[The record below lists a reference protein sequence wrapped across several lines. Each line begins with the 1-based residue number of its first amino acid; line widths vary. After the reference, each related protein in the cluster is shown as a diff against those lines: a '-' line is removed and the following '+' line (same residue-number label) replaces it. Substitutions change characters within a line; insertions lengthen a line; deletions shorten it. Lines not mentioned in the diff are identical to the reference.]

1 MMSKLTF
8 GYKKPTEQYVLRP
21 SCYAVI
27 FNDTCSKMAVI
38 KKRNRYFLP
47 GGGMEGQETKEE
59 CLHREL
65 LEELGWAIEIDQYFG
80 NAARYFYAEKE
91 DTHYLNDGF
100 FYIANMVQ
108 KQTENCE
115 EDHVLRWMSPL
126 HAIELLIHDHQKWA
140 VEQALLLQ
148 KQKGSPSI

>member
-1 MMSKLTF
+1 MISKLTF

-21 SCYAVI
+21 SCYAII
-27 FNDTCSKMAVI
+27 FNSTSSKIAI
-38 KKRNRYFLP
+38 IQKGDRYFLP
-47 GGGMEGQETKEE
+47 GGGMEGNETKDE

-65 LEELGWAIEIDQYFG
+65 LEELGWAIGIDQYIG

-91 DTHYLNDGF
+91 DTYYLNDGF
-100 FYIANMVQ
+100 FYIANMAQ

-115 EDHVLRWMSPL
+115 EDHVLRWISPL
-126 HAIELLIHDHQKWA
+126 LAVELLIHDHQKWA
-140 VEQALLLQ
+140 VEQALLLR